1 VTITLHRPLITL
13 LSETSRRLV
22 GELLVAPIDLPRDA
36 DTLAQ

>member
-13 LSETSRRLV
+13 LSETSRKLV
-22 GELLVAPIDLPRDA
+22 GELLVAPINLPRDA